1 MVALLLAGGMGH
13 RLNILV
19 RDRAKPAV
27 PFAGRYR
34 IIDFTLN
41 NIAHS
46 DIQQVGILTQYLP
59 ESLTKYIG
67 NGKAWGFNGH
77 NRQITILS
85 STNGS
90 NPANQYYGTADAV
103 LKNLDYLKQFHTDDV
118 IVLSGDHVYRMDY
131 NQMFA
136 FHRKKKADVTIAM
149 KKVPW
154 KDISNYGIA
163 TIDNEQRVIDWQEKP
178 EQARSN
184 LASMGIYIFDLQF
197 LEKALSNRNGHDFGQ
212 NIIKDAYPEHR
223 VYGHLFDGYWADVG
237 TLPSYWKTNMDV
249 IRPKSGLRLND
260 WRVRTN
266 LDEERL
272 FKHRPTVSISKSA
285 KVTNSF
291 FSDGCVVEGTV
302 IRSVLSPGV
311 CIKKGARIINSIIM
325 HDSTVESN
333 SCLFDVVADQQIHV
347 RAGAQ
352 IGFGAGNKP
361 NERYPDNVFTGL
373 TIIGKNAIIPA
384 NLRIYRNTIIEPFVN
399 EESFE
404 QQRLKVGSY
413 IER

>member
-1 MVALLLAGGMGH
+1 MVALLLAGGVGR

-27 PFAGRYR
+27 PFAGYYR

-46 DIQQVGILTQYLP
+46 DIQQVGILTQYMP
-59 ESLTKYIG
+59 ESLIKYIG
-67 NGKAWGFNGH
+67 NGKAWGFNDH

-90 NPANQYYGTADAV
+90 NPFNQYYGTADAV
-103 LKNLDYLKQFHTDDV
+103 LKNLNYLKRFHTDDV
-118 IVLSGDHVYRMDY
+118 IVLSGDHVYKMDY

-136 FHRKKKADVTIAM
+136 FHKEKKADVTIAM

-154 KDISNYGIA
+154 KDIRNYGIA

-178 EQARSN
+178 RQARSN
-184 LASMGIYIFDLQF
+184 LASMGVYIFNLQF

-260 WRVRTN
+260 WRVQTN

-272 FKHRPTVSISKSA
+272 FKHRPRVFISKSA
-285 KVTNSF
+285 KVANSF
-291 FSDGCVVEGTV
+291 ISDGCVVEGTV
-302 IRSVLSPGV
+302 IQSVLSPGV
-311 CIKKGARIINSIIM
+311 CIKKGARVIDSIIM

-333 SCLFDVVADQQIHV
+333 SRLLNVVADQQIHV
-347 RAGAQ
+347 RAGTQ
-352 IGFGAGNKP
+352 IGFGIANKP
-361 NERYPDNVFTGL
+361 NERYPDHVFSGL
-373 TIIGKNAIIPA
+373 TIVGKQAIVPA
-384 NLRIYRNTIIEPFVN
+384 NLKIYQNTIIEPLASG
-399 EESFE
+399 ESFE
-404 QQRLKVGSY
+404 RQCFKVGSY